1 MILNQVLE
9 IANINN
15 VIDRAAL
22 VTLTMYL
29 LRFLLTA
36 AKGNNHAMH
45 EAHIVMSD
53 IWRWSTRLCVSLLV
67 WAAGALIITLGV
79 NLWRDHHLV
88 TGVWI
93 MVFGSIGTVLGNL
106 DLIRVLSLRRF
117 GERIWSA
124 VAVLNVVY
132 TIVAL
137 MVLL

>member
-1 MILNQVLE
+1 MILNQILE

-22 VTLTMYL
+22 VSLTMYL

-36 AKGNNHAMH
+36 AKGNNRAIH

-67 WAAGALIITLGV
+67 WASGALVITLGV
-79 NLWRDHHLV
+79 NLWRDHHL
-88 TGVWI
+88 TIGVWI
-93 MVFGSIGTVLGNL
+93 MVFGSVGTVVGNL

-117 GERIWSA
+117 GENIWA
-124 VAVLNVVY
+124 VVAAVNVVY
-132 TIVAL
+132 SIVAL
-137 MVLL
+137 LLII